1 MMINFLYK
9 PLEIYFTKQA
19 FLSINQSSNL
29 PILVKVKNI
38 LAKRPTHACM
48 ESRVSFAKANMVNG
62 R

>member
-1 MMINFLYK
+1 MQALDLVDCLAE
-9 PLEIYFTKQA
+9 PL
-19 FLSINQSSNL
+19 L